1 VSEQSSE
8 QPSGRFDIEGH
19 VAVVTGGTR
28 GIGAGI
34 SSALLEEGCTVHA
47 LYQGDEAAARAFED
61 RSARFGDRLA
71 LHKVD
76 VSDFTAVES
85 FWKTMEERA
94 PGGVQ
99 ILVNN
104 AGIRRD
110 AIVASMKP
118 TDWDR
123 VIAVNLS
130 GSFHMS
136 RFAVLDMMRK
146 RYGRIVMI
154 TSPAAHH
161 GFEGQAA
168 YAASKAGQQ
177 GLMRSLAREVARR
190 KITVNC
196 VSPGF
201 IATDLIADLPEDV
214 KQAHAKTVPM
224 QRFGTVDE
232 VAYAVLA
239 LCSPRAAYIHGTTI
253 EVHGGL

>member
-1 VSEQSSE
+1 
-8 QPSGRFDIEGH
+8 
-19 VAVVTGGTR
+19 
-28 GIGAGI
+28 
-34 SSALLEEGCTVHA
+34 
-47 LYQGDEAAARAFED
+47 
-61 RSARFGDRLA
+61 
-71 LHKVD
+71 
-76 VSDFTAVES
+76 
-85 FWKTMEERA
+85 
-94 PGGVQ
+94 VQ

-118 TDWDR
+118 ADWDR
-123 VIAVNLS
+123 VLATNLS

-136 RFAVLDMMRK
+136 KHAVLNMMRR

-168 YAASKAGQQ
+168 YAASKAGQV

-201 IATDLIADLPEDV
+201 IETDLIADLSEET
-214 KQAHAKTVPM
+214 KKEHLRMVPM
-224 QRFGTVDE
+224 QRFGTAEE
-232 VAYAVLA
+232 VAWAVLA
-239 LCSPRAAYIHGTTI
+239 LCSTRAAYIHGTTL
-253 EVHGGL
+253 EVHGGI